1 MIPFLNGISFQIQS
15 GDQFRILIETDGL
28 IKGKNDAT
36 IKELIATF
44 HYDLIFVKETK
55 GKLNNY
61 KNVSAEVLLLSGKKP
76 FLFLK
81 HSLNALKTVLPHI
94 KRVINQ

>member
-1 MIPFLNGISFQIQS
+1 
-15 GDQFRILIETDGL
+15 
-28 IKGKNDAT
+28 
-36 IKELIATF
+36 
-44 HYDLIFVKETK
+44 LIFVKETK

-81 HSLNALKTVLPHI
+81 HSLNASKIVLPHL
-94 KRVINQ
+94 KRVINQEIDPDASENYLGKPKIVAQEIKQFYIEK